1 MCEFG
6 TGSSYG
12 HSWRCHVTTEPQ
24 NPETELATAA
34 ATVAIVGRE
43 TVALARRHSEITKR
57 LTRKLTV
64 RRIAALKALVA
75 KDSTE
80 EAAV

>member
-1 MCEFG
+1 M
-6 TGSSYG
+6 
-12 HSWRCHVTTEPQ
+12 TTEPQ
-24 NPETELATAA
+24 QPETELA
-34 ATVAIVGRE
+34 ATVAVVGRE

>member
-1 MCEFG
+1 M
-6 TGSSYG
+6 YANL
-12 HSWRCHVTTEPQ
+12 HSWRCPVTTEPQ
-24 NPETELATAA
+24 QPETELA
-34 ATVAIVGRE
+34 ATVAVVGRE